1 MLQLPVIKRLS
12 FLVLF
17 LVAGNTGTFAQN
29 KPDDVLG
36 EWLGPNKDSR
46 VLIYKQGNTYSGK
59 ITWGT
64 GSDPKDVKNPNP
76 ALRSRELIGTVILN
90 GFQFDG
96 QYTWEKGT
104 IYDPRSG
111 STYNCTMRLKDA
123 NNLNIRGYIG
133 ISLFGRTEIWTRVQ

>member
-1 MLQLPVIKRLS
+1 MVPFSVFKPHG
-12 FLVLF
+12 FLLF
-17 LVAGNTGTFAQN
+17 FLLIGSTSVFSQN
-29 KPDDVLG
+29 KPDDILG

-64 GSDPKDVKNPNP
+64 GSDPKDIKNPNP
-76 ALRSRELIGTVILN
+76 ALRSRDLIGTVILN

-96 QYTWEKGT
+96 KYTWEKGT

-111 STYNCTMRLKDA
+111 STYHCTMRLKDG
-123 NNLNIRGYIG
+123 NNLSIRGYVG
-133 ISLFGRTEIWTRVQ
+133 ISLLGRTENWTRVQ